1 MPSIY
6 WSVVKPNTGLCA
18 VKRQDWGVVASED
31 GLAVA
36 YPVIAARKDGSVT
49 LAFAYSGAGQISD
62 NQYPAYPGVCVSGG
76 GAAAGAGAGHCCLPG
91 QANGKT
97 G

>member
-6 WSVVKPNTGLCA
+6 WSIVKPNTGLCA
-18 VKRQDWGVVASED
+18 VKRLDWGVVASEE

-36 YPVIAARKDGSVT
+36 YPVVAARKDGSVT

-62 NQYPAYPGVCVSGG
+62 NQYPAYPGACGDVCENMFFCSRV
-76 GAAAGAGAGHCCLPG
+76 
-91 QANGKT
+91 
-97 G
+97 